1 MRKKKFTR
9 NVGIL
14 LSEQDY
20 SKLVKITDELEV
32 TISEYFR
39 ELLKR
44 EIKKNLKE
52 EI

>member
-9 NVGIL
+9 NIGIL

-20 SKLVKITDELEV
+20 FELVKITDELEV

-44 EIKKNLKE
+44 EFKNNLKE
-52 EI
+52 KK